1 MRGDMRSILVAA
13 LLILLQP
20 SLALSQTA
28 CGEAE
33 KIKINMALQGNKP
46 WFRGLSA
53 RGHITEIW
61 VHKTSYEFIAF
72 VVYPNA
78 TLCVVDAGS
87 FAETTSLLEASKE
100 EKK

>member
-1 MRGDMRSILVAA
+1 MRSILVAA

-33 KIKINMALQGNKP
+33 KIKINMAVQGNQP
-46 WFRGLSA
+46 WFRGLSG

-61 VHKTSYEFIAF
+61 VHKRTREFIAF

-78 TLCVVDAGS
+78 TLCVVDAGGY
-87 FAETTSLLEASKE
+87 AETTSLFEASKE

>member
-1 MRGDMRSILVAA
+1 MRSIMVAA

-46 WFRGLSA
+46 WFRGLAA
-53 RGHITEIW
+53 RGRITEIW

-100 EKK
+100 EEK